1 MSGEILSENAKKH
14 YQSLINMINA
24 TLADYLAIR
33 GVSYQMLADA
43 MEYSV
48 ENGGKRVRPILTLE
62 FCRLC
67 GGNMADALPFACAM
81 ELIHTYSL
89 VHDDLPSLD
98 DDEFRRGNESTWKK
112 FGEAFGVLSGDALL
126 TYAFQIAADAG
137 VSDHTTVKCIRALAN
152 YSGLYGMLGGQA
164 LDILNENNEV
174 TLEQLCEIHR
184 LKTGALIRCACELG
198 CAAADASSEQY
209 EAAKNYAENLGIAFQ
224 IVDDILDV
232 VGDPEKLGKEVGQDE
247 ANQKTTF
254 VTLLGVDGA
263 KKLAEEYT
271 GKALAALDGFEKTVY
286 AREATQYLLSRDF

>member
-271 GKALAALDGFEKTVY
+271 NKALEALDGFKKTVY

>member
-209 EAAKNYAENLGIAFQ
+209 EDAKNYAENLGIAFQ

-271 GKALAALDGFEKTVY
+271 GKALAALDCFEKTVY

>member
-209 EAAKNYAENLGIAFQ
+209 EAAKNYAENLG
-224 IVDDILDV
+224 
-232 VGDPEKLGKEVGQDE
+232 
-247 ANQKTTF
+247 
-254 VTLLGVDGA
+254 
-263 KKLAEEYT
+263 
-271 GKALAALDGFEKTVY
+271 
-286 AREATQYLLSRDF
+286 

>member
-1 MSGEILSENAKKH
+1 MSSEILSENAKKH

-126 TYAFQIAADAG
+126 NYAFQIAADAG

>member
-271 GKALAALDGFEKTVY
+271 NKALAALDGFEKTVY

>member
-254 VTLLGVDGA
+254 VTLLGVAGA
-263 KKLAEEYT
+263 KKLAVEYT
-271 GKALAALDGFEKTVY
+271 GTALAALDGFEKTVY